1 LLHPDKNNPEI
12 MQLMFMAAMIEL
24 EELRRKN
31 SLYAILLPIM
41 LIVGVGIGY
50 TVARI

>member
-1 LLHPDKNNPEI
+1 LLPPDKNNPEI

-31 SLYAILLPIM
+31 SLYSILLPFM
-41 LIVGVGIGY
+41 LTIGVGIGY
-50 TVARI
+50 FIGRG